1 MRPQIS
7 WSDLAGRRVGLWGF
21 GVEGRVN
28 LAMLRS
34 LGVEPVIV
42 DDRGPDA
49 VEHDPAEA
57 DAATEVVLATA
68 AGGLDALLACEV
80 VVKSP
85 GISRYR
91 PEARR
96 LHDAGIPIV
105 GGLGLWFEAAP
116 RDRVLCITGTKGKS
130 TTTAIA
136 GHLLE
141 QWGYRVMIGGNLG
154 TPPYAPEAGTDHDFW
169 IIETSSYQAT
179 DMSSSPPV
187 VVVTS
192 LDADHLP
199 WHDDDLATY
208 QRDKLSLCTQPGA
221 AVTVASGASVALR
234 AAADLLGPVVEW
246 VDAEG
251 EPGEAGEPGE
261 DEWIDG
267 LGLLGAHNRTNARL
281 ARAALIAMGIPE
293 ASDPVALARGATGF
307 AGLESRLQIIG
318 TIDGVDFVD
327 DSLSTNVLPTLA
339 AVDAF
344 SSRRIALLVGG
355 FDRGIAYGPLADG
368 LGRRTEETLVLTLPD
383 NGATILAALEAD
395 PSPAVR
401 ARASADLRAAV
412 HEAFAWARPDGV
424 VLLSPAAAS
433 FGRFADY
440 RERAQVF
447 AAAMREIDAATRSDG
462 ADGADRSD
470 GTDDSDG
477 ADHSDRSDD
486 SDGPDGPDRSADGPT
501 ASP

>member
-1 MRPQIS
+1 MRPRIS

-28 LAMLRS
+28 LAVLRA

-42 DDRGPDA
+42 DDRGTDA
-49 VEHDPAEA
+49 RSDDERLAGLA
-57 DAATEVVLATA
+57 VVATA
-68 AGGLDALLACEV
+68 AGGIDALLACDV

-96 LHDAGIPIV
+96 LTEAGIPVV
-105 GGLGLWFEAAP
+105 GGLGLWMEAAP
-116 RDRVLCITGTKGKS
+116 RERVLCITGTKGKS

-154 TPPYAPEAGTDHDFW
+154 TPPYDPAVGTDHDYW

-179 DMSSSPPV
+179 DIAVSPPV

-199 WHDDDLATY
+199 WHDNDLDTY
-208 QRDKLSLCTQPGA
+208 HRDKLSLCTQPGA
-221 AVTVASGASVALR
+221 AVTIASGASAMLR
-234 AAADLLGPVVEW
+234 DHEAQLGPEVVW
-246 VDAEG
+246 VDDDRVV
-251 EPGEAGEPGE
+251 PVRVPAGTGSAGH
-261 DEWIDG
+261 DGHGDDGGHDGGHDDGHDDDGWIDV

-281 ARAALIAMGIPE
+281 ARAALIALGVPE
-293 ASDPVALARGATGF
+293 ASDPAALVRAAVGF
-307 AGLESRLQIIG
+307 PGLDSRLQVIG
-318 TIDGVDFVD
+318 TVDGVDFVD

-344 SSRRIALLVGG
+344 ADRRVALIVGG
-355 FDRGIAYGPLADG
+355 FDRGIAYAPLAAG
-368 LGRRTEETLVLTLPD
+368 LHRRRVPMQVLTVPD
-383 NGATILAALEAD
+383 NGDTILAALRAD
-395 PSPAVR
+395 PDPQID
-401 ARASADLRAAV
+401 ARACPDLRTAV
-412 HEAFAWARPDGV
+412 LDAFAWARPDGV

-433 FGRFADY
+433 FGQFADY
-440 RERAQVF
+440 RARAAAF
-447 AAAMREIDAATRSDG
+447 AAAMRECG
-462 ADGADRSD
+462 
-470 GTDDSDG
+470 
-477 ADHSDRSDD
+477 
-486 SDGPDGPDRSADGPT
+486 
-501 ASP
+501 